1 MNYNGEISKEIH
13 VALTAISRAATAAYE
28 AGDKGLWLDIL
39 GSNQALFKIYIA
51 QLDALFGKSTKDTC
65 PECEGTNL
73 NESKTRCFNCEPS
86 V

>member
-51 QLDALFGKSTKDTC
+51 QLDGDL
-65 PECEGTNL
+65 PRL
-73 NESKTRCFNCEPS
+73 PRLVRS
-86 V
+86 VNQIRRRVRMVQQNGGVSR